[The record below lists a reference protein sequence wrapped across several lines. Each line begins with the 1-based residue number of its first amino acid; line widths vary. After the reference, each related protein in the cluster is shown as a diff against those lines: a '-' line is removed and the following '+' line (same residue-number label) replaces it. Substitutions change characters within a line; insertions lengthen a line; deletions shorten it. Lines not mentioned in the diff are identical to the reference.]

1 VRASKTFPVLGAL
14 AIVIALGACSSS
26 SKSSSSTTTS
36 IQSSA
41 TDATSAPNG
50 SQARAL
56 RVLVTNDDGV
66 SAPGIDALVQAL
78 RAVPATTVTVV
89 APATNQSGSGS
100 KTTGGTLTATD
111 AKTASGYP
119 AKAVKG
125 YPADTI
131 VWAIDQHGVAD
142 KPDVVFSGINYG
154 QNIGKL
160 IKISGTVGAARA
172 AAQRGIPAVAFSA
185 GFGANVDYKDA
196 AKQAVTWLTQHRTDL
211 LAGSSSPSVTNINV
225 PSCPSGT
232 PHPVVIVPVANASEN
247 PLATV
252 DCTTTSTSK
261 PTSDVNGFVN
271 GYIVE
276 TDNLPN
282 AA

>member
-1 VRASKTFPVLGAL
+1 VRFTKVFAVVSVVL
-14 AIVIALGACSSS
+14 ALGACSSS
-26 SKSSSSTTTS
+26 SKSSSSSPTTS

-41 TDATSAPNG
+41 T
-50 SQARAL
+50 SQGRAL

-66 SAPGIDALVQAL
+66 SAPGIDQLVQAL
-78 RAVPATTVTVV
+78 RALPATDVTVV

-100 KTTGGTLTATD
+100 KTSGGTLSAVD
-111 AKTASGYP
+111 AKTASGYT

-142 KPDVVFSGINYG
+142 KPDVVLSGVNNG

-160 IKISGTVGAARA
+160 IDLSGTIGAARA
-172 AAQRGIPAVAFSA
+172 AAQRGIPALALSA
-185 GFGANVDYKDA
+185 GFGSPPDYGDG
-196 AKQAVTWLTQHRTDL
+196 AKSAVNWLTQHRSDL
-211 LAGSSSPSVTNINV
+211 LSGSLPPSVTNINV
-225 PSCPSGT
+225 PTCPSGT
-232 PHPVVIVPVANASEN
+232 PHPVVVVPVAGPDEN
-247 PLATV
+247 PTAPV
-252 DCTTTSTSK
+252 DCTTPLASK
-261 PTSDVNGFVN
+261 PTSDVNGFVH

-282 AA
+282 PAA